1 MKRNCIKTSDL
12 LDLTKN
18 NNNANVFEFY
28 LDIKNNVFERNSIS
42 KGKHFLY
49 QSLHYTIIYIEKGK
63 GEVNID
69 DNVYP
74 IGSNSLFVL
83 TPGQLY
89 SLNNIK
95 NIKAYRID
103 FSEKILLE
111 IDQPFVYKLHFDILH
126 RYNRI
131 TIHTEESTIQEY
143 FKLIHQEFNHKMDYI
158 NKNLLRQL
166 LICILYKIE
175 KLLTHTFTY
184 QKNETLE
191 IQFKKMVDLHFKEWH
206 HLHNYLQQL
215 NTSRKHIDKII
226 FQKYKKR
233 PTDLID
239 EKLINQSKMLLQYSE
254 HSIKHISIYLGF
266 TDVSNYCKFFKI
278 HTGVTP
284 NEYRRLVIQEGLFS
298 LSHNR

>member
-1 MKRNCIKTSDL
+1 MTWKRFL
-12 LDLTKN
+12 LLKSAIFAFPHECHKKPTT
-18 NNNANVFEFY
+18 ATTTW
-28 LDIKNNVFERNSIS
+28 NSKQKLKSAIFRFFS
-42 KGKHFLY
+42 H
-49 QSLHYTIIYIEKGK
+49 S
-63 GEVNID
+63 
-69 DNVYP
+69 
-74 IGSNSLFVL
+74 
-83 TPGQLY
+83 
-89 SLNNIK
+89 
-95 NIKAYRID
+95 

-166 LICILYKIE
+166 LICILCKIE

-206 HLHNYLQQL
+206 HLHNYLQRL

-226 FQKYKKR
+226 FQKYKKK

-298 LSHNR
+298 LSHNRWHAS